1 MRQGSALGSAHQ
13 GITETEEEDATMRFA
28 KFLALVMALS
38 LCLPALTWARGESA
52 QPQMSQA
59 EIRQVQERLQEL
71 GYYDGAIDGI
81 PGPNTAEAMRE
92 YQQARGLPVTGRL
105 DQETAQALQIGEVAE
120 TTETTLASG
129 AVGAA
134 AGATLGAI
142 AGSAAVG
149 AAVGGPVG
157 LAAGALGASLW
168 TQLRDAF

>member
-1 MRQGSALGSAHQ
+1 
-13 GITETEEEDATMRFA
+13 MRFA
-28 KFLALVMALS
+28 KFVAIVMALS
-38 LCLPALTWARGESA
+38 LCLPALTWARGEPA
-52 QPQMSQA
+52 QSQTGQA
-59 EIRQVQERLQEL
+59 EVRQAQERLKEL
-71 GYYDGAIDGI
+71 GYYEGAIDGVY
-81 PGPNTAEAMRE
+81 GPKTAEAIRE
-92 YQQARGLPVTGRL
+92 YQQGQGLTATGRL

-120 TTETTLASG
+120 TTEATLASG

-168 TQLRDAF
+168 SQLKDVF

>member
-1 MRQGSALGSAHQ
+1 MRGV
-13 GITETEEEDATMRFA
+13 
-28 KFLALVMALS
+28 KFVAIVMALS
-38 LCLPALTWARGESA
+38 LCLPALTWARGTSA
-52 QPQMSQA
+52 EPQMSQA
-59 EIRQVQERLQEL
+59 EVRQLQERLKEI
-71 GYYDGAIDGI
+71 GYYDGALDGI
-81 PGPNTAEAMRE
+81 YGPNTAEAVRE
-92 YQQARGLPVTGRL
+92 YQRGQGLPVTGRL

-157 LAAGALGASLW
+157 LVAGALGASLW
-168 TQLRDAF
+168 TQLKDAF

>member
-1 MRQGSALGSAHQ
+1 MRL
-13 GITETEEEDATMRFA
+13 T
-28 KFLALVMALS
+28 KFVAIVMALS

-59 EIRQVQERLQEL
+59 EVRQVQERLKEL
-71 GYYDGAIDGI
+71 GYYEGDIDGI
-81 PGPNTAEAMRE
+81 YGPKTAEAMRA
-92 YQQARGLPVTGRL
+92 YQQAQGLPVTGAL
-105 DQETAQALQIGEVAE
+105 DQETAQALQIERVAE

-168 TQLRDAF
+168 TQLRDVF

>member
-1 MRQGSALGSAHQ
+1 
-13 GITETEEEDATMRFA
+13 MRFA
-28 KFLALVMALS
+28 KFVAIVMALS

-59 EIRQVQERLQEL
+59 EVRQVQERLQEL
-71 GYYDGAIDGI
+71 GYYEGAIDGI
-81 PGPNTAEAMRE
+81 HGPKTAEAMRE
-92 YQQARGLPVTGRL
+92 YQRAQGLPVTGTF
-105 DQETAQALQIGEVAE
+105 DQETTQALQIAKTAE
-120 TTETTLASG
+120 TAETSLASG

-149 AAVGGPVG
+149 AAIGGPVG

-168 TQLRDAF
+168 SQLKGAF

>member
-1 MRQGSALGSAHQ
+1 MGMFC
-13 GITETEEEDATMRFA
+13 EEDTPMRGI
-28 KFLALVMALS
+28 KFVAIVMALS
-38 LCLPALTWARGESA
+38 LCLPALTWARGTSA
-52 QPQMSQA
+52 EPQMSQA
-59 EIRQVQERLQEL
+59 EIRQAQERLKEL
-71 GYYDGAIDGI
+71 GYYEGAIDGI
-81 PGPNTAEAMRE
+81 YGPNTAEALRE
-92 YQQARGLPVTGRL
+92 YQQAQGLPVTGTF
-105 DQETAQALQIGEVAE
+105 DQETAQALQIGRATE

-149 AAVGGPVG
+149 AAIGGPVG